1 MPPKHIHPNECL
13 PQLTFGFDDAGGYAF
28 VTTRG
33 HILDLSEVDP
43 SLGYCAVVAVAH
55 ATLGDFG
62 LARDQLNF
70 LARQMKAWKHRKTGE
85 GETRLQFGRRLLCQW
100 LADQNLLKSGPPR
113 HKDMLYGTPSAVYG
127 AALEDL
133 FDFQLVFGEPG
144 CPETLCICTL
154 DGVVVLDGVFLDS
167 RGGHVASVVNGIV
180 LGTSDVV
187 SRGFSVIHVWHSN
200 RSKEEVQLKWLRD
213 AIGLF
218 HLSASRQLRRYTK
231 LLNNC

>member
-13 PQLTFGFDDAGGYAF
+13 PQLTFSFDDAGGYAF

-43 SLGYCAVVAVAH
+43 SLGYCAVVALAH

-133 FDFQLVFGEPG
+133 LIFS
-144 CPETLCICTL
+144 LCLENQGAPKRSAFARSTGWSSL
-154 DGVVVLDGVFLDS
+154 
-167 RGGHVASVVNGIV
+167 
-180 LGTSDVV
+180 T
-187 SRGFSVIHVWHSN
+187 GFSLT
-200 RSKEEVQLKWLRD
+200 QGADTLPAL
-213 AIGLF
+213 
-218 HLSASRQLRRYTK
+218 
-231 LLNNC
+231 